1 MIFPAS
7 EWERIMKIQEIF
19 ARARHGKLT
28 WKEAAEILGVD
39 DRTVRRWKL
48 TVEDCGYEALFDRR
62 RRRPS
67 PKRAPDRLRDRV
79 LRLYRDTYRDWNIKH
94 FHEQLPKHGVNYGYT
109 WTKNLL
115 KEAKL
120 VEPSIKRDKHRKKRE
135 RKPMV
140 GMMLHIDGSQHRWLP
155 GSTRT
160 QDLIVVMDDANNEI
174 YYARLVD
181 QESTV
186 SCMEAIR
193 YVVDTRGIFCSIY
206 SDRAGHF
213 FNTPEAGSKVDL
225 GNLTQIGRA
234 LYEIGIQMIPAY
246 SPQARGRSERA
257 FRTWQGRLLNELK
270 LHNITTIDAANA
282 YIQES
287 FLPWYNANLIKTPL
301 STGSAF
307 TPYLGKN
314 LDYVFCIKE
323 QRVVNNDNT
332 VQWHTLNL
340 QIQPSQFR
348 ISFAKCKVIVCH
360 HLDNTISVLY
370 GQHIIGRYNHQGE
383 SINQTTIKTKK
394 RTNHVLQ
401 KADILMCY

>member
-1 MIFPAS
+1 
-7 EWERIMKIQEIF
+7 
-19 ARARHGKLT
+19 
-28 WKEAAEILGVD
+28 
-39 DRTVRRWKL
+39 
-48 TVEDCGYEALFDRR
+48 
-62 RRRPS
+62 
-67 PKRAPDRLRDRV
+67 
-79 LRLYRDTYRDWNIKH
+79 LRLYRDIYRDWNIKH
-94 FHEQLPKHGVNYGYT
+94 FHEQLPQHGVHYGYT

-120 VEPSIKRDKHRKKRE
+120 VETSIKRDKHRKKRE
-135 RKPMV
+135 RKPMA

-181 QESTV
+181 QESTA
-186 SCMEAIR
+186 SCMEALR
-193 YVVDTRGIFCSIY
+193 HVVDTRGVFCSIY

-213 FNTPEAGSKVDL
+213 FNTPEAGAKVDL

-270 LHNITTIDAANA
+270 LHHITTTDEANA
-282 YIQES
+282 YIQTS

-307 TPYLGKN
+307 TPYLGKP
-314 LDYVFCIKE
+314 LDYVFCLKE

-332 VQWHTLNL
+332 VQWRTLNL

-348 ISFAKCKVIVCH
+348 ISFAKCKVTVCQ

-370 GQHIIGRYNHQGE
+370 GQHIIGRYNHSGE
-383 SINQTTIKTKK
+383 PLAQIIMKTKK